1 MTDSLNKNEP
11 TAKVPEPKRVRGE
24 MQVTLSTA
32 FWVFL
37 VAIVIL
43 PREDDPHAVVRL
55 SIATGLVVL
64 VIASELI
71 LRLRGDRRR

>member
-1 MTDSLNKNEP
+1 MTDSLNKNE
-11 TAKVPEPKRVRGE
+11 PEPKRVRGE

-37 VAIVIL
+37 AALVIL
-43 PREDDPHAVVRL
+43 PYGDDDPHAVVRL
-55 SIATGLVVL
+55 SISTGLIVL
-64 VIASELI
+64 MIVSEMI